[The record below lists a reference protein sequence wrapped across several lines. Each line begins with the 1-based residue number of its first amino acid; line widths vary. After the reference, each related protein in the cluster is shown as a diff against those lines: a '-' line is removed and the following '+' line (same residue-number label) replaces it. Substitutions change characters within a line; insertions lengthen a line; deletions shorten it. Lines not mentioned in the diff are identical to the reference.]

1 MFQFLSFVL
10 LIFCLSFQG
19 GAKQQQQPQQQQQQ
33 PVASDNPFDLF
44 GFNDNNANQNQQQNN
59 NNYNNNQK
67 NMVGVI
73 QKKPGISVNVN
84 NPNQQQNNGYKVAV
98 TPVYVLMNKT
108 NK

>member
-1 MFQFLSFVL
+1 
-10 LIFCLSFQG
+10 
-19 GAKQQQQPQQQQQQ
+19 
-33 PVASDNPFDLF
+33 
-44 GFNDNNANQNQQQNN
+44 
-59 NNYNNNQK
+59 
-67 NMVGVI
+67 MVGVI